1 MAKYV
6 DGFVLVVPNDKTEEY
21 KKMAEEGRDI
31 WMKLGALEYYEC
43 SGNDMIAQ
51 DMGGEKARSFP
62 EMAGAKSDET
72 VWFSFIVFKSKEHRD
87 EVNAKMIEEMSK
99 QMEGKMDMTM
109 PFDMKRMA
117 YGGFQVEVEG
127 S

>member
-43 SGNDMIAQ
+43 RGNDLVPQ
-51 DMGGEKARSFP
+51 DMGGEKARSFL

-87 EVNAKMIEEMSK
+87 EVNAKMMEEMGK
-99 QMEGKMDMTM
+99 QMEGKEDFSL
-109 PFDMKRMA
+109 PFEMKRMA

-127 S
+127 